1 MASWDLRELT
11 RNWPYHPGQ
20 ISVRKVR
27 GLDRRF
33 KIQMRVDLGILQ
45 MNVDGRPDGE
55 RPHDRESLLDYQLDC
70 LEAHK
75 RRNGTELGF
84 ALNSEEIQDIHDE
97 AMQYYQ
103 RYLANFV
110 LEDYDAVVR
119 DTQRNLQVLDLCLA
133 YASEEEDRYALEPY
147 RPYICMM
154 NARSRGLSAMKKG
167 AHRSALAHVDSGLRT
182 IKAFFKRYG
191 DPRAFRFSAEVQVL
205 KRLRREIRRHLPVD
219 PIKQA
224 KKQLTRAVDEERYED
239 AARLRDELDR
249 LMREREEM
257 L

>member
-1 MASWDLRELT
+1 MATWDLRELT
-11 RNWPYHPGQ
+11 RDWPYHAGQ
-20 ISVRKVR
+20 ITVRKVR
-27 GLDRRF
+27 GLDHRL

-55 RPHDRESLLDYQLDC
+55 RPHDCESLLDYQLGC

-84 ALNSEEIQDIHDE
+84 ALNSDQVQEIHDE

-110 LEDYDAVVR
+110 LEDYDAVAR
-119 DTQRNLQVLDLCLA
+119 DTQRNLRVLDLCLA

-154 NARSRGLSAMKKG
+154 NARSRALAALKKG
-167 AHRSALAHVDSGLRT
+167 AYRSALAHVNSGLRI

-191 DPRAFRFSAEVQVL
+191 DPEAFRLSAEVRVL
-205 KRLRREIRRHLPVD
+205 KSLRREIRRHLPVD
-219 PIKQA
+219 PIKRA
-224 KKQLTRAVDEERYED
+224 KKQLTQAVDEERYED